1 MISAIVAVDKNWGIG
16 YNGELLEHIPEDLQ
30 QFKQKTLGK
39 VVIMGRKTQ
48 ESLPRKFLPGRQNV
62 VLTHMTQESYTK
74 DGILFCNMEY
84 LLRQASYI
92 LQKLNPEDEWFII
105 GGGSIYEQL
114 LPLCDRVYV
123 TLIEKSHD
131 NVDTYFPN
139 LDKDPQWEVSTC
151 TELRD
156 YKDIPYAFLT
166 YDRIS

>member
-1 MISAIVAVDKNWGIG
+1 MISAIVAVDKDWGIG

-30 QFKQKTLGK
+30 WFKQKTLGK

-62 VLTHMTQESYTK
+62 VLTHAAKDSYTK
-74 DGILFCNMEY
+74 DCILFCNMEY

-123 TLIEKSHD
+123 TKLDKRHI
-131 NVDTYFPN
+131 NIDTYFPN
-139 LDKDPQWEVSTC
+139 LDISAEWKC
-151 TELRD
+151 INKTESLESSVGIA
-156 YKDIPYAFLT
+156 YSFLT
-166 YDRIS
+166 YERV